1 MMRLRGPFKRP
12 FSSLRRFALLGV
24 CLGSVLAAC
33 GCYSK
38 ISVRPYVEATKKPY
52 VMACGDIQYAGNARY
67 LPSTVAACETDSGK
81 YTMSFSHDQDYAG
94 TSAEY
99 EMVLS
104 LLPSYIVGSPTGKD
118 KVYVYSQLKVSQDG
132 REVATYSAACLK
144 ESYRTIFSGAVNN
157 SEGRL
162 QCLEALRANIE
173 NQMLRDE
180 QFWTR
185 RAER

>member
-1 MMRLRGPFKRP
+1 MQ
-12 FSSLRRFALLGV
+12 
-24 CLGSVLAAC
+24 
-33 GCYSK
+33 
-38 ISVRPYVEATKKPY
+38 PY
-52 VMACGDIQYAGNARY
+52 VMVCGDIRYAGNALY
-67 LPSTVAACETDSGK
+67 LPSTVAACENGSGG
-81 YTMSFSHDQDYAG
+81 YTVFFSHEQDYSG
-94 TSAEY
+94 TSEAY
-99 EMVLS
+99 ELALS
-104 LLPSYIVGSPTGKD
+104 LLPSYMVGSPTGKD

-162 QCLEALRANIE
+162 QCLNALRANIE

-185 RAER
+185 RAAP

>member
-1 MMRLRGPFKRP
+1 MRRACGLHR
-12 FSSLRRFALLGV
+12 SALLGV
-24 CLGSVLAAC
+24 CLGSALAVC
-33 GCYSK
+33 GCYGRM
-38 ISVRPYVEATKKPY
+38 SVRPHVEAVKKPY
-52 VMACGDIQYAGNARY
+52 VLACGDIQYDGNARY
-67 LPSTVAACETDSGK
+67 LPATVAACESGSGS
-81 YTMSFSHDQDYAG
+81 YTMSFSHAQDYTG
-94 TSAEY
+94 TRAEY
-99 EMVLS
+99 ELVLS
-104 LLPSYIVGSPTGKD
+104 LLPSYLVGSPTGKD
-118 KVYVYSQLKVSQDG
+118 KVYVYSQLKVAQDG

-162 QCLEALRANIE
+162 QCLDALRVNIE

>member
-1 MMRLRGPFKRP
+1 MRRAGGLC
-12 FSSLRRFALLGV
+12 RFALLGV
-24 CLGSVLAAC
+24 CLGWVLAAC
-33 GCYSK
+33 GCYGRV
-38 ISVRPYVEATKKPY
+38 SVRPHVEVTKKPY
-52 VMACGDIQYAGNARY
+52 VLACGDIQYAGNARY
-67 LPSTVAACETDSGK
+67 LPSTVAPCETGSGD
-81 YTMSFSHDQDYAG
+81 YTMSFSHEQDYTG

-99 EMVLS
+99 ELVLS
-104 LLPSYIVGSPTGKD
+104 LLPTYIVGSPTGKD
-118 KVYVYSQLKVSQDG
+118 KVYVYSQLKVSQQG
-132 REVATYSAACLK
+132 HEIATYSAACLK

-162 QCLEALRANIE
+162 QCLEALRVNIE